1 MRAFHPLLACAAAA
15 LLAGACA
22 APELS
27 VSPRVGRVKASGGLG
42 VSATDMEGTAS
53 LDEAGLGEREDL
65 LGLRADVR
73 WGTPHLSV
81 SSQVSSHEGSGTLD
95 STVSSGSVVLPA
107 GAPVASDL
115 DLAVHSAALTF
126 DLIPGRTVELGI
138 GFGATAFDLEGSFR
152 AQGTS
157 AEVET
162 ERVLPIPL
170 LAARAGLRLGP
181 LDVEALGSGVRVDWE
196 GDRFDYLDLDLNASL
211 RLLGGSEG
219 AYGALLAGYR
229 WIDADLEYEDGGD
242 EVEADLRLRGPYVGL
257 KIGF

>member
-1 MRAFHPLLACAAAA
+1 MRPIAFALSAVAATLLV
-15 LLAGACA
+15 GACA

-27 VSPRVGRVKASGGLG
+27 VSPRVGRVRASGGLG
-42 VSATDMEGTAS
+42 VSTMDVQGTAS
-53 LDEAGLGEREDL
+53 LDSTGLDGREDL

-81 SSQVSSHEGSGTLD
+81 SSQISSHEGSGTLD

-107 GAPVASDL
+107 GTPVSSDL

-126 DLIPGRTVELGI
+126 DLIPGRTLELGI
-138 GFGATAFDLEGSFR
+138 GIGATAFDLEGTFR
-152 AQGTS
+152 AQGS
-157 AEVET
+157 GAEVET

-170 LAARAGLRLGP
+170 FAARAGVRLGP

-196 GDRFDYLDLDLNASL
+196 GDRLDYLDLDLNASL